1 MEFRGDEKRMINT
14 TTGTSIENYLNW
26 VKNELEKKDYG
37 KVSIVFTVTRG
48 QVTDVEKNSMD
59 NEHISLKPK
68 SIDEIKAEN
77 LKIRGKK

>member
-1 MEFRGDEKRMINT
+1 MINT

-26 VKNELEKKDYG
+26 VKSELDKKDYG

-59 NEHISLKPK
+59 NEHIPLLKK
-68 SIDEIKAEN
+68 ESKLEYDEH
-77 LKIRGKK
+77 GHFPG